1 MMDGFL
7 NLWNDH
13 AHYAWWQAVL
23 IGLFFLAL
31 NAATLFVVWYLH
43 RETILECGYKN
54 AKSARKRFKQQSPA
68 EKLLLTRLVREAP
81 KPHFNLKLRLFLN
94 WSNLLFAGVCFLG
107 FLGTVATCGAG
118 WAVMMLLC
126 SGFFSLFLS
135 VGICFIP
142 DLLWVPSERRRYGLG
157 KKKK

>member
-1 MMDGFL
+1 MEGFL
-7 NLWNDH
+7 NLWNTH

-23 IGLFFLAL
+23 IGLFFLAVD
-31 NAATLFVVWYLH
+31 AVIFFVVWYLH

-54 AKSARKRFKQQSPA
+54 AKSARKRFHKQTPA

-81 KPHFNLKLRLFLN
+81 LHNPVLKLRLILN
-94 WSNLLFAGVCFLG
+94 WSNLLFAGTALIG
-107 FLGTVATCGAG
+107 FLGTIVTCGAG
-118 WAVMMLLC
+118 WAAMLLLC
-126 SGFFSLFLS
+126 SGLFSLFFS
-135 VGICFIP
+135 VGITFLP